1 MKRIFSFAILII
13 SLLHINVLQAQTDS
27 SKIIKDSILIKGFYK
42 NYQEYLNNNPS
53 IRLNFST
60 KLFMASEDD
69 STIVRGEY
77 TVIDTTDMFGDFWGF
92 CDGENIFVP
101 NGGLFQAKYWKLQS
115 PGPNP
120 YFFFGH
126 RKGVLVVIPSAVIVG
141 IMLSAG
147 SFALPE
153 SYDLMFINDSGERLN
168 VNEYNVKQLLKGN
181 KTLLKKY
188 KAEIYPTKGT
198 MLDYILLYNE
208 SKLKN

>member
-1 MKRIFSFAILII
+1 
-13 SLLHINVLQAQTDS
+13 
-27 SKIIKDSILIKGFYK
+27 
-42 NYQEYLNNNPS
+42 
-53 IRLNFST
+53 
-60 KLFMASEDD
+60 MASEDD

-120 YFFFGH
+120 FFFFGH

-147 SFALPE
+147 SFTLPE

-198 MLDYILLYNE
+198 MLDYILLYSE
-208 SKLKN
+208 SKIKN

>member
-1 MKRIFSFAILII
+1 MIRILSFIFLDESVCACKKLICK
-13 SLLHINVLQAQTDS
+13 SE
-27 SKIIKDSILIKGFYK
+27 IIKIPK
-42 NYQEYLNNNPS
+42 
-53 IRLNFST
+53 
-60 KLFMASEDD
+60 
-69 STIVRGEY
+69 
-77 TVIDTTDMFGDFWGF
+77 
-92 CDGENIFVP
+92 ENIFVP
-101 NGGLFQAKYWKLQS
+101 NGGLLQAKYWKLQS
-115 PGPNP
+115 PGSNP

-126 RKGVLVVIPSAVIVG
+126 RKGVLVAIPSAVIVG

-168 VNEYNVKQLLKGN
+168 VNEYNVKRLLKGN